1 MASSSGTGVPIVTV
15 GAIVNVIVRTAP
27 PSDRQRVLRVLVV
40 DPCIDDVRRVREILH
55 GAGTFVTHAART
67 TDEAEALLRDGSFDV
82 ALVDAGLWG
91 DPSSALS
98 QYLREHRND
107 VAVVLLTGG
116 ETEGDAL
123 PALKLG
129 AHDFFNRGHLDDGQ
143 QLVVRILGAY
153 EENRNLRRR
162 DTMVRWLERE
172 ARTDHLTG
180 LHNRHAFDERLAEVC
195 QEVRGTRRPVTLV
208 LVDIA
213 GTRVVNEVHGH
224 DAGDDMIRRTA
235 AGIARCVRGTDFA
248 ARIGGDDFGVILPDG
263 DLALGRLIAR
273 RIAHEIERLNGDEWA
288 ELVPVS
294 VTFGVATGVN
304 CDPGDLFAAAEQ
316 QLSDDK
322 SSRPVFGLFPGRIEP
337 DGPSVA

>member
-1 MASSSGTGVPIVTV
+1 MI
-15 GAIVNVIVRTAP
+15 AP
-27 PSDRQRVLRVLVV
+27 SALPDERRRVLRVLIV
-40 DPCIDDVRRVREILH
+40 DQCVDDVRRVRELLH
-55 GAGTFVTHAART
+55 QSGDFVTHAART
-67 TDEAEALLRDGSFDV
+67 IEEAKALLRDGSFDV
-82 ALVDAGLWG
+82 ALVDSGVWS
-91 DPSSALS
+91 DPSATLV

-116 ETEGDAL
+116 ENERDAL

-129 AHDFFNRGHLDDGQ
+129 AHDFFNKAHLEDGD
-143 QLVVRILGAY
+143 QLVLRIVGAF

-180 LHNRHAFDERLAEVC
+180 LHNRHAFDERLQEVC
-195 QEVRGTRRPVTLV
+195 DEARTDSRPVTLV
-208 LVDIA
+208 MVDIS
-213 GTRVVNEVHGH
+213 GTRLVNEVHGH

-235 AGIARCVRGTDFA
+235 AGISRCIRGLDFA

-263 DLALGRLIAR
+263 DLALGKLIAR

-288 ELVPVS
+288 EQVPVS

-304 CDPGDLFAAAEQ
+304 CDPGQLFAAADQ
-316 QLSDDK
+316 QLSDHK
-322 SSRPVFGLFPGRIEP
+322 SFRPVLSLPRGRE
-337 DGPSVA
+337 DSNGPSVA

>member
-1 MASSSGTGVPIVTV
+1 MIA
-15 GAIVNVIVRTAP
+15 RTAP
-27 PSDRQRVLRVLVV
+27 PSDRQRVLRVLIV
-40 DPCIDDVRRVREILH
+40 DDCIDDVRRVRELLH
-55 GAGTFVTHAART
+55 GAGTFVTNAART
-67 TDEAEALLRDGSFDV
+67 PDEAEALLRDGSFDV
-82 ALVDAGLWG
+82 ALVDSGLWC
-91 DPSSALS
+91 DPATPLA

-116 ETEGDAL
+116 ENEGEAL
-123 PALKLG
+123 PVLKLG
-129 AHDFFNRGHLDDGQ
+129 AHDFFNRAHLDDGQ
-143 QLVVRILGAY
+143 QLIVRILGAFD
-153 EENRNLRRR
+153 ENRNLRRR

-180 LHNRHAFDERLAEVC
+180 LHNRHAFDERLAQVC
-195 QEVRGTRRPVTLV
+195 EEARGTRRPVTLV

-273 RIAHEIERLNGDEWA
+273 RIAHEIERLNGEEWA
-288 ELVPVS
+288 DLVPVS

-304 CDPGDLFAAAEQ
+304 CDPVELFAAADQ
-316 QLSDDK
+316 QLSHDK
-322 SSRPVFGLFPGRIEP
+322 SFRPVLGLFRGTVEP